1 MKILEIKLLVPVFI
15 VTAIL
20 VVAACGGGGGGS
32 VAGGGI
38 GGTGVTASGA
48 ITGFGSIKLNGL
60 VFDTTNAA
68 RIVDGQLAD
77 DDTALAVGMV
87 VTVTGTLGTD
97 GVNGTADQI
106 EYDDDVQGPIQEP
119 IVVVDQTKTFSVMG
133 IKVSVNKINTVF
145 ENTDYASLLAGD
157 LVEISGFFDAAG
169 VLHATR
175 IEDKGGNEV
184 EVKGTVNSF
193 GPVGGAF
200 RLDVNNGD
208 IQYIVDYSA
217 VVLPL
222 LLAQDDFIE
231 VKGTVAGTTIT
242 ASEVERVDE
251 GFDDNIDKASI
262 QGVVTG
268 FATGGIGDFL
278 VAGQKVDAS
287 GAGFSPAALEASLA
301 DGMEV
306 EVEGP
311 VVNGVLQALE
321 VEARGGDFKI
331 SAMVQSVAP
340 DAGGLTGSITLD
352 FVPGSVVVRVDSQT
366 LLRDDTEVVDPLT
379 LADLV
384 PMNDFLEVE
393 AYLDDSGKLVAT
405 EVRRDDRQDD
415 LLQGTI
421 ESCDGVTLTIFG
433 LGFGLD
439 DTVTSYEDENEDP
452 VGSAVEFCALANV
465 GALVKIADEYND
477 EQLPVIFPDGIAD
490 EAELED

>member
-1 MKILEIKLLVPVFI
+1 MKMPGIKPIVPVFI
-15 VTAIL
+15 IFASL
-20 VVAACGGGGGGS
+20 VVVACGGSGGDS

-48 ITGFGSIKLNGL
+48 ITGFGSVRLNGL

-68 RIVDGQLAD
+68 RIVDGEPAD

-87 VTVTGTLGTD
+87 VTVTGTLGSD
-97 GVNGTADQI
+97 GVNGTADLI

-133 IKVSVNKINTVF
+133 VKVSVNRISTVF

-157 LVEISGFFDAAG
+157 LVEISGFFDADG

-184 EVKGTVNSF
+184 ELKGTVNSF
-193 GPVGGAF
+193 GPAAGTF
-200 RLDVNNGD
+200 RLDVNYGA
-208 IQYIVDYSA
+208 IQYLVDYSSI
-217 VVLPL
+217 VLPA
-222 LLAQDDFIE
+222 LLAQGDFVE

-242 ASEVERVDE
+242 ASGVEPEDE

-262 QGVVTG
+262 EGIVTG
-268 FATGGIGDFL
+268 FATGGIDDFR
-278 VAGQKVDAS
+278 VAGQDVDAS
-287 GAGFSPAALEASLA
+287 GASFSPAALETGLA

-311 VVNGVLQALE
+311 VVNGLLQALK
-321 VEARGGDFKI
+321 VEARGGDFELG
-331 SAMVQSVAP
+331 ARVRSVVP
-340 DAGGLTGSITLD
+340 DAGGLGGSITLD
-352 FVPGSVVVRVDSQT
+352 YSPGSVVVLVDSQT
-366 LLRDDTEVVDPLT
+366 LLRDDTEVVDPLS
-379 LADLV
+379 LADIV
-384 PMNDFLEVE
+384 PVNDFLEVE

-405 EVRRDDRQDD
+405 EVRRDDREDD
-415 LLQGTI
+415 LLQGTVD
-421 ESCDGVTLTIFG
+421 SCDGVILTILG

-439 DTVTSYEDENEDP
+439 DNVTSYGDESENP
-452 VGSAVEFCALANV
+452 VGSALEFCARATV
-465 GALVKIADEYND
+465 GTLVRIVDEYDD
-477 EQLPVIFPDGIAD
+477 EQFPPIFPDGIAD